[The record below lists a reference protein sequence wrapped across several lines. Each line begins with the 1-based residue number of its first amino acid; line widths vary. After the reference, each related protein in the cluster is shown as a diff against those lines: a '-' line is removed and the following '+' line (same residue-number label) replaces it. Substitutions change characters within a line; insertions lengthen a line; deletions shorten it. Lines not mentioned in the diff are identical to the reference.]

1 MAIGLGAM
9 FGFKFPENFNYPYT
23 ASSVTDFWRRWHISL
38 GMWFRDYVYFPL
50 GGSRVKSKARLVFNL
65 FVVWTLT
72 GVWHGAGWTF
82 IAWGLMYFVMLTVE
96 KLGKIPQRLAAAKS
110 GVWRGLY
117 RLFALLVVVFGWV
130 FFRANDLPKGLRYFA
145 ALFTPLDMSGEVE
158 VDWDLGLIRF
168 VQRSEA
174 WIQFTDIYWLLAAVV
189 VGFLF
194 ATPFAR
200 DKGER
205 LAERLGK
212 WGLAAGCVVSL
223 LLYIASVA
231 AVIASNYNPFI
242 YFDF

>member
-23 ASSVTDFWRRWHISL
+23 ATSVTDFWRRWHISL

-82 IAWGLMYFVMLTVE
+82 IVWGLLYFVVLTLE
-96 KLGKIPQRLAAAKS
+96 KLGKIPQRLAAAKNRA
-110 GVWRGLY
+110 WRGLY
-117 RLFALLVVVFGWV
+117 RLFAMLVVIFGWV
-130 FFRANDLPKGLRYFA
+130 FFRATDLRKGWGYFMA
-145 ALFTPLDMSGEVE
+145 MFTPLDMSGNME

-168 VQRSEA
+168 VQKSEA
-174 WIQFTDIYWLLAAVV
+174 WIQFTDILWLFGALL

-194 ATPFAR
+194 ATPYVR
-200 DKGER
+200 VRGEW
-205 LAERLGK
+205 LANRLGK
-212 WGLAAGCVVSL
+212 WGLPAGCAVSL
-223 LLYIASVA
+223 LLYIVSIAV
-231 AVIASNYNPFI
+231 VIASNYNPFI
-242 YFDF
+242 YFNF